1 MALIHTDDQTFKD
14 VIAAAPI
21 ALVDFYADWCGPCKM
36 LAPILEEL
44 AEEKADSLTV
54 VKVNVDDSPETAG
67 AFSIMSIPTVILFKD
82 GQVVDK
88 LVGYTTKE
96 NLIAK
101 FGL

>member
-1 MALIHTDDQTFKD
+1 MALIHTDDQKFKD

-67 AFSIMSIPTVILFKD
+67 TFSIMSIPTVILFKD

>member
-1 MALIHTDDQTFKD
+1 MALIHTDDQKFKD

-36 LAPILEEL
+36 LATILEEL
-44 AEEKADSLTV
+44 AEEIADSLTV

>member
-1 MALIHTDDQTFKD
+1 MALIHTDDQKFKD

>member
-1 MALIHTDDQTFKD
+1 MALIHTDDQKFKD
-14 VIAAAPI
+14 VIAAASI

-36 LAPILEEL
+36 VAPILEEL

>member
-1 MALIHTDDQTFKD
+1 MALIHTDDQKFKD

-54 VKVNVDDSPETAG
+54 AKVNVDDSPETAG

>member
-1 MALIHTDDQTFKD
+1 MALIHTDDQKFKD

-67 AFSIMSIPTVILFKD
+67 AFSIMSTPTVILFKD

>member
-1 MALIHTDDQTFKD
+1 MALIHTDDQKFKD

-88 LVGYTTKE
+88 LVTPQKK
-96 NLIAK
+96 I
-101 FGL
+101 

>member
-1 MALIHTDDQTFKD
+1 MALIHTDDQKFKD

-82 GQVVDK
+82 GQVVVK